1 MAPWGPGIDDIE
13 DQVVDGGE
21 DVVHAV
27 RSGLTAPPAITRLA
41 HKEHA
46 QLRHDPDND
55 GGERARDN
63 QSRNTAEG
71 GFGHSVEGGILV
83 VLSVELDRL
92 QGAYIAVTKEKMVTP
107 IRPWTRIR
115 RKGSC
120 STRGAASADEAGRK
134 RSPSK
139 ARAMCVKT
147 TSDEA
152 RPLRPCGN
160 RGG

>member
-1 MAPWGPGIDDIE
+1 MGPGIDDIE

-92 QGAYIAVTKEKMVTP
+92 QGAYIARDEREDGHTDTALDEDSEK
-107 IRPWTRIR
+107 RQLQHTRS
-115 RKGSC
+115 GL
-120 STRGAASADEAGRK
+120 GR
-134 RSPSK
+134 
-139 ARAMCVKT
+139 
-147 TSDEA
+147 
-152 RPLRPCGN
+152 
-160 RGG
+160 